1 MAAKGTPL
9 RAVTGHFD
17 PLLVEHSRLLRDFA
31 RPGSTLVVVVTAN
44 RDPLLSLRARA
55 ELVAALSV
63 VDYVFA
69 AEDGRADAILAALA
83 PEAVL
88 RCEQDDQRRTAEL
101 IAHVQ
106 SRY

>member
-1 MAAKGTPL
+1 M

-17 PLLVEHSRLLRDFA
+17 PLLAEHARLLRDFA
-31 RPGSTLVVVVTAN
+31 RPGSTLVAVVTAS
-44 RDPLLSLRARA
+44 REPLLGLRARA

-63 VDYVFA
+63 VDYVFT
-69 AEDGRADAILAALA
+69 AEDGRPDAILAELA

-88 RCEQDDQRRTAEL
+88 RWEEDDQRRTAEL

-106 SRY
+106 SRYE